1 MAHQVVS
8 SKTYVGIWAALIC
21 LTVLTA
27 AASRIE
33 LGPFNIV
40 LALLI
45 ATAKASLVVLIFM
58 GVKYI
63 SQKMTVVVLV
73 AGLFWLGVVLVL
85 GFTDYASRTLN

>member
-8 SKTYVGIWAALIC
+8 ARTYIGIWAALIG
-21 LTVLTA
+21 LTFLTA
-27 AASRIE
+27 MASRID

-45 ATAKASLVVLIFM
+45 ATTKASLVVLVFM
-58 GVKYI
+58 GVKYV

-73 AGLFWLGVVLVL
+73 GGLFWLGILLAL
-85 GFTDYASRTLN
+85 GLTDYVSRPWN

>member
-1 MAHQVVS
+1 MSHTIVS
-8 SKTYVGIWAALIC
+8 SKTYIGIWVALIC

-45 ATAKASLVVLIFM
+45 ATTKASLVVLVFM

-63 SQKMTVVVLV
+63 SQKMTVVVIV
-73 AGLFWLGVVLVL
+73 AGLFWLGILLFL
-85 GFTDYASRTLN
+85 GLTDYVSRTWN

>member
-1 MAHQVVS
+1 MAHPVVS
-8 SKTYVGIWAALIC
+8 AKTYLGIWVTLIC
-21 LTVLTA
+21 LTFLTA
-27 AASRIE
+27 MASRIE

-73 AGLFWLGVVLVL
+73 AGLFWLFILLAL
-85 GFTDYASRTLN
+85 GFTDYASQTWN